1 MKEKIKKGD
10 LVVWDAGA
18 EFDLVNDSFEEGSE
32 QIGIVIEITSLKNAI
47 EEDIQ
52 GARVKWYEYPEPF
65 WTPVDMIKILSDTK

>member
-10 LVVWDAGA
+10 LVVWDSSA
-18 EFDLVNDSFEEGSE
+18 EFDLVTDSFEEGSE
-32 QIGIVIEITSLKNAI
+32 QIGIVIEITSLKNVI

-65 WTPVDMIKILSDTK
+65 WTPVDMIKILSITI